1 MNLTPP
7 SRLQARVALASV
19 LALALGLGVLS
30 VAINLML
37 RSQLEDDATSVLK
50 ARAAAQIATI
60 STTGGKVVVRDGTND
75 QVLDRQ
81 AWVFVGRRALVR
93 PVATAD
99 VQRAAD
105 ALAGTT
111 HAVERD
117 VAEDRF
123 ALRAEPV
130 RNDGRGRPIATV
142 VVAVSRA
149 PYEHTERIALFG
161 SLVLDLFVLLA
172 VGGIAWRAVGTA
184 LRPVGDM
191 ARDAEDWGEHDLD
204 RRFDLGPPVD
214 ELTGLAAT
222 LDGLLGRIAA
232 SRRHEQRFSAEMA
245 HELRTPLAGIQ
256 AEAEL
261 AARPGRPAEDVRA
274 SLAAIVDGTKRM
286 TGVIDTLM
294 AVARGEVAGAD
305 GCDALEVITDA
316 LDGLPAHGRV
326 TVRGPS
332 GGASARLAA
341 DADLVARALLPLV
354 DNAVRHARTRVD
366 VALAVRG
373 GVARISVL
381 DDGDGVAAGEEEAIF
396 APGYQGRAPASA
408 PGAGNG
414 GAGLGLALARRLART
429 AGGDVVAEPGQGGRF
444 VLSVPTLGAPV

>member
-19 LALALGLGVLS
+19 IALALGVGVLGV
-30 VAINLML
+30 ATNLLL

-60 STTGGKVVVRDGTND
+60 TTTGGKVVVRDGTND
-75 QVLDRQ
+75 EVLDRQ

-93 PVATAD
+93 PTATAD
-99 VQRAAD
+99 VQAAAD
-105 ALAGTT
+105 ALAGTD
-111 HAVERD
+111 HAVQRD

-123 ALRAEPV
+123 TLRAEPV
-130 RNDGRGRPIATV
+130 RNDGRGRSVATV

-172 VGGIAWRAVGTA
+172 GGGIAWRAVGTA
-184 LRPVGDM
+184 LRPVADM

-204 RRFDLGPPVD
+204 RRFDLGPPRD

-261 AARPGRPAEDVRA
+261 AARPGRPPAEVRA
-274 SLAAIVDGTKRM
+274 SLEAIVGGTERM

-294 AVARGEVAGAD
+294 AVARGEVSGPD
-305 GCDALEVITDA
+305 GCDALAVIADA
-316 LDGLPAHGRV
+316 LDGLPAHEGV
-326 TVRGPS
+326 TLRGPA
-332 GGASARLAA
+332 GGGSVRLAA

-381 DDGDGVAAGEEEAIF
+381 DDGEGVAAGEEEAIF
-396 APGYQGRAPASA
+396 APGYQARPA
-408 PGAGNG
+408 GAGPNG

-429 AGGDVVAEPGQGGRF
+429 AGGDVVAEPGDGGRF
-444 VLSVPTLGAPV
+444 VLTVPTLGAPA